1 MVRGVF
7 PHASYLG
14 PKQAVR
20 DRDVGIADW
29 RAAARQGRITDRDLG
44 SIRADRQRSESRKEN
59 SENVEAHG
67 GKSSGKR
74 VRVRFWRETGHR
86 PGPLHLSAVF
96 LTVSTVSTRF
106 DPTTTTTECR
116 DASPSSP
123 LCPCPCPRSRCRRR
137 CSLPLLQG
145 QLRLRMDRR
154 RQPMQP
160 VQRRHARTSR
170 LLPPHRALRCAIATR
185 TKCPKLHRK
194 SSTHTVFPAIP
205 RPSR

>member
-67 GKSSGKR
+67 GKAAGSECAFVFGGKPA
-74 VRVRFWRETGHR
+74 TGR
-86 PGPLHLSAVF
+86 
-96 LTVSTVSTRF
+96 
-106 DPTTTTTECR
+106 
-116 DASPSSP
+116 
-123 LCPCPCPRSRCRRR
+123 
-137 CSLPLLQG
+137 
-145 QLRLRMDRR
+145 
-154 RQPMQP
+154 
-160 VQRRHARTSR
+160 ARYT
-170 LLPPHRALRCAIATR
+170 
-185 TKCPKLHRK
+185 
-194 SSTHTVFPAIP
+194 
-205 RPSR
+205 